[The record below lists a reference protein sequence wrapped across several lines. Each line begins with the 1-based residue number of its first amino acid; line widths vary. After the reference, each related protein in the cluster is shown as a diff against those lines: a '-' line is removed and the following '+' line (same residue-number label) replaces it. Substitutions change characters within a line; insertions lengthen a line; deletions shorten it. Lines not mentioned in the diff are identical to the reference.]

1 MAGKYCMRYLPEHYT
16 TFIHNPKTAGT
27 SISQWLD
34 ANFKTVEGK
43 KHGHIVEVNTYFP
56 NTTYTFGVVRNPWER
71 LASWYLFANHG
82 NQNFKD
88 WLLKRVT
95 KNASNLSFQ
104 PFLLWARAWYSLDT
118 PQHDWFGTYT
128 KILRFENLQEDFT
141 QIQDKLDCHIP
152 LPTTNKNVEYNYK
165 DLYTQELIDFVRD
178 IYFRDILEYG
188 YKYGN

>member
-1 MAGKYCMRYLPEHYT
+1 MVGKYKMRYLPDYYI

-34 ANFKTVEGK
+34 ENFKTVEGK

-88 WLLKRVT
+88 WLLKRVS
-95 KNASNLSFQ
+95 KQASNLSFQ
-104 PFLLWARAWYSLDT
+104 PLLQSHL
-118 PQHDWFGTYT
+118 
-128 KILRFENLQEDFT
+128 
-141 QIQDKLDCHIP
+141 KLK
-152 LPTTNKNVEYNYK
+152 LF
-165 DLYTQELIDFVRD
+165 Q
-178 IYFRDILEYG
+178 
-188 YKYGN
+188 